1 MAQILIADPIAQ
13 EGINILSHE
22 HDVDVQTGLSP
33 PELKKAI
40 VDYAGL
46 VVRSKTKVTA
56 EVIEA
61 ALNLQVIGRAGVGVD
76 NIDLA
81 AATGRG
87 ISVVNAP
94 TGNTLAAAEHTFAL
108 MLALARN
115 VPQANSS
122 LRMGEWRRQ
131 DFVGVEVRNKT
142 LGIIGLGKVG
152 SEVARRAHSF
162 QMRLLG
168 HDPYVPPEYARHLN
182 VELVDMDRLLTESDF
197 ITIHTPLTSSTNC
210 LIGASE
216 LARMKPEVR
225 IINAARGGLLD
236 EEALLEALNRGKVSG
251 AALDVF
257 SQEPPRNEALLTHP
271 RIIATPHLG
280 ASTVEAQVEV
290 AKEVAEQL
298 LLVLK
303 GQPAQHT
310 VNAPF
315 VSPEVHA
322 VLGPYLQVASTLGSL
337 AIQLVEGQLQSLT
350 VTYEGDIAEYD
361 TTILKDS
368 VLMGLLGAVTE
379 ERVNLVNAGLIAK
392 QRGLQVT
399 EQKSAHSDQYNNL
412 ITLELHT
419 STGAMV
425 VAGTLMRDEVHLVRI
440 NRYWLDAVPS
450 SPYLLFIEHIDRP
463 GMIGAVGSITGKNDV
478 NISFME
484 VGRLQVR
491 GQATMVVG
499 LDDPMPETVL
509 AEVRAIPHVRS
520 ARLVK
525 L

>member
-1 MAQILIADPIAQ
+1 
-13 EGINILSHE
+13 
-22 HDVDVQTGLSP
+22 
-33 PELKKAI
+33 
-40 VDYAGL
+40 
-46 VVRSKTKVTA
+46 
-56 EVIEA
+56 
-61 ALNLQVIGRAGVGVD
+61 
-76 NIDLA
+76 
-81 AATGRG
+81 
-87 ISVVNAP
+87 
-94 TGNTLAAAEHTFAL
+94 
-108 MLALARN
+108 
-115 VPQANSS
+115 
-122 LRMGEWRRQ
+122 
-131 DFVGVEVRNKT
+131 
-142 LGIIGLGKVG
+142 
-152 SEVARRAHSF
+152 
-162 QMRLLG
+162 
-168 HDPYVPPEYARHLN
+168 
-182 VELVDMDRLLTESDF
+182 
-197 ITIHTPLTSSTNC
+197 
-210 LIGASE
+210 
-216 LARMKPEVR
+216 
-225 IINAARGGLLD
+225 
-236 EEALLEALNRGKVSG
+236 
-251 AALDVF
+251 
-257 SQEPPRNEALLTHP
+257 
-271 RIIATPHLG
+271 
-280 ASTVEAQVEV
+280 VEV

-322 VLGPYLQVASTLGSL
+322 ILGPYLQVASTLGSL

-425 VAGTLMRDEVHLVRI
+425 VAGTLMLDEVHLVRI

-450 SPYLLFIEHIDRP
+450 TPYLLFIEHIDRP

-499 LDDPMPETVL
+499 LDDPMPDTVL